1 MLAPEE
7 INRIVKEAAS
17 AVYGPAAISR
27 VSSKPVADSYGDDAL
42 SVSIVFARGQYDNAK
57 RRGSALDALSRI
69 DRSLQEHGEE
79 RFPILSYATEEE
91 LEQEAWE
98 GSDDDLES

>member
-1 MLAPEE
+1 MLALED

-27 VSSKPVADSYGDDAL
+27 VSSKPVANSYGDDAL
-42 SVSIVFARGQYDNAK
+42 SVSIVFARGQYQGTK
-57 RRGSALDALSRI
+57 RPGSALKALSRI

-91 LEQEAWE
+91 LEQEALRDP
-98 GSDDDLES
+98 DDDDY

>member
-1 MLAPEE
+1 MLAPED
-7 INRIVKEAAS
+7 IDRIVKEAAS

-27 VSSKPVADSYGDDAL
+27 VSSKPVADSCGDDAL
-42 SVSIVFARGQYDNAK
+42 SVSIVFARGQYEGAK
-57 RRGSALDALSRI
+57 GVSALAALSKI

-91 LEQEAWE
+91 LEEEALRVP
-98 GSDDDLES
+98 DDDDY